1 MEPKLSSVRNHL
13 LEALVGLAVV
23 IAAAWLVF
31 AFVGRTASGA
41 GSDAIEVTALFPD
54 VGGINVGTDVR
65 VAGLSVGEVTDV
77 ALNPDDFQ
85 AEVRMAID
93 PSANIPNDS
102 SAAITSESL
111 LGGSY
116 IALLPGASPDPLA
129 ADDVILDTQGAIDMT
144 GLIGSMINDSGGS
157 DGMGDTMS
165 DTMGDTM
172 SEDFGSEDFGTD
184 DIGAEDPLP

>member
-1 MEPKLSSVRNHL
+1 MSSIRNHL

-23 IAAAWLVF
+23 LVAAWLVYI
-31 AFVGRTASGA
+31 FVGRTASGA
-41 GSDAIEVTALFPD
+41 GSDAIEVTALFPN
-54 VGGINVGTDVR
+54 VGGIDVGTDVR
-65 VAGLSVGEVTDV
+65 VAGLSIGKVTDIS
-77 ALNPDDFQ
+77 LNPDDYQ
-85 AEVRMAID
+85 AEVTMAID

-129 ADDVILDTQGAIDMT
+129 EDDVILDTQGAIDMT

-165 DTMGDTM
+165 DDFGDTM
-172 SEDFGSEDFGTD
+172 SDDFGEEEF
-184 DIGAEDPLP
+184 GAEETSP